1 MKNLYALYKSTK
13 RKKGS
18 SMEENVEQISI
29 NVEKVNKIK
38 KGRHFR
44 RFFIS
49 ENSGINEKMLLYVRA
64 SVWCICAWCIIPVD
78 HFPKYK
84 ELFRKSAC

>member
-38 KGRHFR
+38 
-44 RFFIS
+44 S
-49 ENSGINEKMLLYVRA
+49 N
-64 SVWCICAWCIIPVD
+64 
-78 HFPKYK
+78 FPD
-84 ELFRKSAC
+84 ED